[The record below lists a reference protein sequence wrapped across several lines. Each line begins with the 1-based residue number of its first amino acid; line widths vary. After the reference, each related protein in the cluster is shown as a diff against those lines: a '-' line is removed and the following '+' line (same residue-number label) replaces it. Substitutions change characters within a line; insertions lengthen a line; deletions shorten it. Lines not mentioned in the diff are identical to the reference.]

1 MRFAR
6 AVFLIAGI
14 WGLAV
19 LTPLYWLRDITGRAY
34 AVPTDSP
41 QFFYGFF
48 AVALTWQLA
57 FLVIAW
63 NPMRFRPFILLGV
76 VEKLSY
82 VITLAVLYQQ
92 ARISTDDAMAVLPDL
107 LLGVLFLAA
116 FIKTSPPNRV
126 LT

>member
-1 MRFAR
+1 
-6 AVFLIAGI
+6 
-14 WGLAV
+14 
-19 LTPLYWLRDITGRAY
+19 
-34 AVPTDSP
+34 
-41 QFFYGFF
+41 
-48 AVALTWQLA
+48 
-57 FLVIAW
+57 
-63 NPMRFRPFILLGV
+63 MRFRPFMLLSV